1 MINLISAGPQ
11 NIVTC
16 VFWHSLAYN
25 CSYRS
30 SHWSTRSHPSRPA
43 FKTFPAC
50 PLTSIM
56 QTHPSF
62 NRTLATGI
70 ILSGVSMLA
79 FVAGLQIMKYGVGAS
94 PDSVCYIDTARN
106 ILARLSFS
114 CHFRESGA
122 FPPGYPLLLA
132 INSSFGSDVLD
143 TARWLNAY
151 IYALNSVLVGILV
164 YLSSK
169 KSAPFAIIA
178 QLLFLS
184 SSSLLTL
191 HTMAWSEPP
200 FILFLLL
207 TVLFFILYIRKPNLF
222 LLLFTS
228 FSASLVL
235 LTRYIGISVIPPII
249 LAMLLLKYKPLKER
263 LKDSLIFMT
272 IASFPLGLWTIV
284 NHFSSNNIGDRVKV
298 FHPIDFSQIKSI
310 ISVLTNYFIPK
321 IFLNDSYTWI
331 VFGLTSG
338 LILWVIILSISGYV
352 KAKQRNSGEVATLVL
367 FISFILIYMLVLVI
381 SISFFD
387 ASTPLDSRIL
397 SPIYV
402 ADIILILTIIQQWCN
417 SSGKPTIRWLFIL
430 LSAVIIY
437 INATQ
442 FWVTASQIRQSGQSY
457 SSLQWKASKS
467 IQFVNSLPKDS
478 SIYSNNPEVIYFL
491 TGRYTNSLPYKED
504 PTTTLS
510 NPNFQIEMINL
521 TNDLNHKDTYVIVF
535 QKTERAFLPSKKE
548 LTNAY
553 HLPKLLDLKDGEV
566 FGISH

>member
-1 MINLISAGPQ
+1 MRI
-11 NIVTC
+11 
-16 VFWHSLAYN
+16 
-25 CSYRS
+25 
-30 SHWSTRSHPSRPA
+30 
-43 FKTFPAC
+43 
-50 PLTSIM
+50 
-56 QTHPSF
+56 HPSF

-70 ILSGVSMLA
+70 ILSGVSILA
-79 FVAGLQIMKYGVGAS
+79 FVAGLQIMQYGVGAS

-106 ILARLSFS
+106 ILARLNFS
-114 CHFRESGA
+114 CYFREAGA

-143 TARWLNAY
+143 TARRLNAY

-164 YLSSK
+164 YLSGK
-169 KSAPFAIIA
+169 KSGPAAIIA

-184 SSSLLTL
+184 SSSILTL

-207 TVLFFILYIRKPNLF
+207 TVLLFILYIRKLNLF

-272 IASFPLGLWTIV
+272 IASLPLGLWTIV

-298 FHPIDFSQIKSI
+298 FHPIDYSQIKSI

-321 IFLNDSYTWI
+321 NFLNDSHTWI
-331 VFGLTSG
+331 IFGLTSS

-352 KAKQRNSGEVATLVL
+352 KVKQRNSGEVATPVL
-367 FISFILIYMLVLVI
+367 LISFILMYMLVLVI

-402 ADIILILTIIQQWCN
+402 ADIILILTTIQQWCN
-417 SSGKPTIRWLFIL
+417 SLGKPTIRGLFIL
-430 LSAVIIY
+430 LSAIIIY

-442 FWVTASQIRQSGQSY
+442 FWVTASQIRQSGESY

-467 IQFVNSLPKDS
+467 IQFVNSLPKDT

-491 TGRYTNSLPYKED
+491 TGRYTSSLPYKEN

-521 TNDLNHKDTYVIVF
+521 TNDLSCKDTYVVVF
-535 QKTERAFLPSKKE
+535 EKTDRAFLPSQKE
-548 LTNAY
+548 LTNDY